1 MAIFLP
7 LAMNTRVL
15 PLELTVAASGNDA
28 SRKRYT
34 SVHVYSVYMY
44 STPFGV
50 AKSVPVLCNASA
62 HVHGKHVRYL
72 TPPAADAHC
81 AKQQ

>member
-28 SRKRYT
+28 ARKRYT
-34 SVHVYSVYMY
+34 SAHVYSVDMN

-50 AKSVPVLCNASA
+50 AKSVPVLCHASTHA
-62 HVHGKHVRYL
+62 HGEHVRYV
-72 TPPAADAHC
+72 TPP
-81 AKQQ
+81 QPMPTV